1 MLEFI
6 RERAKGIVAWVIVG
20 LIAIPFA
27 LWGINNYFT
36 GPSKVVV
43 AEVNGEEIDAS
54 EFLRMYQ
61 RQKQQLQQQFGD
73 LFEQLVD
80 DKELRRQILDRL
92 IEMKL
97 IQQWTQSHGMAI
109 SDAQL
114 AMVIQSAPIF
124 LDEQGQFDQKKYEQI
139 LAANGLSV
147 AQFEQLQRLSL
158 LEQQYRNL
166 TAASALALPVELDQ
180 LVALQQQQRQ
190 IGWLVFDMK
199 PYLAQVQLT
208 DEDLKAY
215 YEAHKEEFIEPEKVI
230 AEYVLL
236 DKRTLAKQVKPTQD
250 ELERFYQDNQDL
262 FTVAEQRQARH
273 ILILAKQ
280 GDSES
285 EAAAQKKI
293 AEIQAK
299 LEAGEP
305 FAKLA
310 QTYSE
315 DPGSAAVGGD
325 LGWFEQGTMV
335 PAFDEKVFSMKKGEI
350 SEPVQTRFGYH
361 LIQLLDIKPKQ
372 TQPFTEV
379 KERVE
384 QLYRQQQ
391 ADKAYYELQE
401 AMNTQ
406 AYEQPDSL
414 DAAAEAIGAAVETS
428 KPVTREHGEGIFA
441 NPKVRQTLFSD
452 EVFKQRLNS
461 QLIELGPDRAVV
473 VRVKEVIPSRQ
484 LTFAEVKARIAEQ
497 LRQARAQAAA
507 EKAAKALLTQLKAGK
522 PVREIKPANTQWH
535 GRKWVSRQDESVP
548 PVVLTAAF
556 KAPKPVDNQPVW
568 ILVKD
573 QGAPIL
579 VEVAA
584 VRAGDSA
591 VAEVVTQQLK
601 QAVASIFADA
611 EVQAR
616 IAQLKQAADIEIYP
630 AYETVK

>member
-6 RERAKGIVAWVIVG
+6 RERAKGIIAWAIVG

-36 GPSKVVV
+36 GPTKVVV
-43 AEVNGEEIDAS
+43 AQVNGEDIDAI

-73 LFEQLVD
+73 AFEQLVD
-80 DKELRRQILDRL
+80 DKELRHQILDRL

-97 IQQWTQSHGMAI
+97 IQQWTQEHHMAI

-124 LDEQGQFDQKKYEQI
+124 LDEQGKFDQKKYEQI

-166 TAASALALPVELDQ
+166 TAASSLALPVELGQ

-190 IGWLVFDMK
+190 IGWLAFDMK
-199 PYLAQVQLT
+199 PYLAQVQIS
-208 DEDLKAY
+208 DDDLKAY
-215 YEAHKEEFIEPEKVI
+215 YESHKDAFVEPEKII

-236 DKRTLAKQVKPTQD
+236 DKRALAKQVKPTQ
-250 ELERFYQDNQDL
+250 EQLKVFYEDNKDL
-262 FTVAEQRQARH
+262 FTVPEQRHARH

-280 GDSES
+280 GDAQS
-285 EAAAQKKI
+285 EAAAKKKI

-299 LEAGEP
+299 LKAGEP
-305 FAKLA
+305 FEKLA
-310 QTYSE
+310 QAYSE

-335 PAFDEKVFSMKKGEI
+335 PAFDKKVFAMKKGEI

-361 LIQLLDIKPKQ
+361 IIQLLDIKPKHV
-372 TQPFTEV
+372 QPFDEV

-384 QLYRQQQ
+384 QLYREQQ

-414 DAAAEAIGAAVETS
+414 DAAAEAIGATVKTS
-428 KPVTREHGEGIFA
+428 KPFTREKGKGVFA
-441 NPKVRQTLFSD
+441 NPKAREAVFSD
-452 EVFKQRLNS
+452 EVFNQHLNS
-461 QLIELGPDRAVV
+461 QLIELGPDRTVV
-473 VRVKEVIPSRQ
+473 VRLKKVIPSRQ
-484 LTFAEVKARIAEQ
+484 LAFDEVKARIAKQ
-497 LRQARAQAAA
+497 LRQERAEAAA

-522 PVREIKPANTQWH
+522 SAIEIKPANTQWH
-535 GRKWVSRQDESVP
+535 GLKWVSRQDASVP
-548 PVVLTAAF
+548 PVVLTAVF
-556 KAPKPVDNQPVW
+556 KAPKPVDNKPVW

-573 QGAPIL
+573 QGVPIL
-579 VEVAA
+579 VEIAG
-584 VRAGDSA
+584 VRAGEGT
-591 VAEVVTQQLK
+591 VADIVKQQLK
-601 QAVASIFADA
+601 QAVEGIFADA

-616 IAQLKQAADIEIYP
+616 IAQLKKEADIEIYP